1 MNKNPY
7 SNQISHVFSAK
18 WDLRR
23 INSIRPNLKE
33 AEAEAGV
40 FLHNVFS
47 WLKLENTGNKSAISL
62 TTTRLQTKLRD
73 EKILSIK
80 DTDVSVKRV
89 GISQGTFLGP
99 LLFLVMITDI
109 DQ

>member
-1 MNKNPY
+1 LNKNPY

-47 WLKLENTGNKSAISL
+47 WLKLENTGN
-62 TTTRLQTKLRD
+62 
-73 EKILSIK
+73 
-80 DTDVSVKRV
+80 
-89 GISQGTFLGP
+89 
-99 LLFLVMITDI
+99 
-109 DQ
+109 